1 MGPGA
6 DVGLRQEWSQDVPSG
21 VYFLSWGRRPPAG
34 PRTRPPFH
42 SSGSQGLLL
51 QCHGSF
57 LCPPCSSG
65 RGSLGGVV
73 ISAGEES
80 RERIH
85 HSSRPETCLGF
96 EYTHWGLSEK
106 RGEPWTDA
114 MEGPCCQRS
123 ASDSTQDRLGQPD
136 SHRSSTDGNTDMTS
150 IISQLKHEDKCY
162 HQISGFFIFPILWF
176 PALARVMGVLR
187 KRESHTRAPWEQNS
201 EVPDWSSPKCGAHT
215 SAGSTNIS

>member
-1 MGPGA
+1 M
-6 DVGLRQEWSQDVPSG
+6 PSG

-42 SSGSQGLLL
+42 SLGSQGLLL

-96 EYTHWGLSEK
+96 EYTHWGLFEK

-150 IISQLKHEDKCY
+150 IISQLKHE
-162 HQISGFFIFPILWF
+162 
-176 PALARVMGVLR
+176 A
-187 KRESHTRAPWEQNS
+187 KRHWLPHGLGLVRPPSSLDGRFLCVGTQRAPLRTAS
-201 EVPDWSSPKCGAHT
+201 LP
-215 SAGSTNIS
+215 GSRNVAPAASHGISRQLGLCCSVRTLRGI

>member
-1 MGPGA
+1 MVHLPSCCQCPRKGK
-6 DVGLRQEWSQDVPSG
+6 GLSRNKRAWARTSFFFFLTIGQDP
-21 VYFLSWGRRPPAG
+21 FLWI
-34 PRTRPPFH
+34 
-42 SSGSQGLLL
+42 LL
-51 QCHGSF
+51 QTLLYIRIAQGD
-57 LCPPCSSG
+57 SSG

-73 ISAGEES
+73 ISAGGES

-150 IISQLKHEDKCY
+150 IISQLEHEDKCY

-215 SAGSTNIS
+215 SADSTNIS